1 MGVRILLKERQN
13 VALLIG
19 NVRLG
24 KSDDLASNRS
34 FQISLFW
41 GRNAKCR
48 SDDKHRRI
56 R

>member
-13 VALLIG
+13 VTLLIG
-19 NVRLG
+19 NVRLA
-24 KSDDLASNRS
+24 KSDDLASNSS
-34 FQISLFW
+34 FQISLFL
-41 GRNAKCR
+41 GSNAKCR